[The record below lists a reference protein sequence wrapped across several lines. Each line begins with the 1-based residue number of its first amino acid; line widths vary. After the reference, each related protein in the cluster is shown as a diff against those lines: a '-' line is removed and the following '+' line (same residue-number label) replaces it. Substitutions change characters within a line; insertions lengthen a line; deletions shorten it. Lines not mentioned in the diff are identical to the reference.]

1 MLIIFIRP
9 CISTVMPSRQVHSK
23 YNTYI
28 YILTINL
35 YIRKIKDFILFYL
48 ILNQDSI
55 NTIYRKAQTFFI
67 KIVVISKLELA
78 AMEIVLK
85 MCFFEIRR

>member
-1 MLIIFIRP
+1 
-9 CISTVMPSRQVHSK
+9 MPSRQVHSK

-28 YILTINL
+28 YILSINL

-55 NTIYRKAQTFFI
+55 TTIYRKAQTFFI

-85 MCFFEIRR
+85 MCWKSFLKSEDDISH